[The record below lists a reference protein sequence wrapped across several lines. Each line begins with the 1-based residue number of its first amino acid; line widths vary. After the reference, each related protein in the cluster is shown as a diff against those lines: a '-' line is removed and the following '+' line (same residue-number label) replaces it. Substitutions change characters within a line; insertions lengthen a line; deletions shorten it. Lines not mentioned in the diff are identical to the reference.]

1 MSHTDGNYAQLIQ
14 QLLAPVVMISA
25 CGLLCMAMYA
35 RLSNIVARLRQFHHE
50 QLQTMTHPRPDS
62 ESEQALVRW
71 RSQGL
76 EQQAHYML
84 GRARLIRNTLV
95 CLVGCVIC
103 MLASSLSIGLS
114 QWTERFQIISI
125 VLFVVGV
132 TSMLVGM
139 LIAMFELRVALRQ
152 VSYEHQRMERLVE
165 VVSSEAIDS

>member
-1 MSHTDGNYAQLIQ
+1 
-14 QLLAPVVMISA
+14 
-25 CGLLCMAMYA
+25 
-35 RLSNIVARLRQFHHE
+35 
-50 QLQTMTHPRPDS
+50 
-62 ESEQALVRW
+62 
-71 RSQGL
+71 
-76 EQQAHYML
+76 
-84 GRARLIRNTLV
+84 
-95 CLVGCVIC
+95 